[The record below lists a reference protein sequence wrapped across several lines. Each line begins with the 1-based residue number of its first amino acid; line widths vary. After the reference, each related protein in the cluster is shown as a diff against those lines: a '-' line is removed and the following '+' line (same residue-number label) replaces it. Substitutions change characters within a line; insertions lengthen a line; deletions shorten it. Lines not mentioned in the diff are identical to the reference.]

1 MLCTIYWETKHLHSI
16 WLLHV
21 VVGDGGGGLS
31 SIWNV
36 FTDIT
41 FVVYDY
47 ISLVDLGDMPGTC
60 PPVGPN
66 SFIYTYIFT
75 KTHLHWR
82 SMPPNPHLP
91 YRKSWICHCIWS
103 LAFRPNESNSQL
115 PRCKCNRNSGRMHQH
130 KSSN

>member
-1 MLCTIYWETKHLHSI
+1 MLHSIYWETKHSHSI

-47 ISLVDLGDMPGTC
+47 M
-60 PPVGPN
+60 
-66 SFIYTYIFT
+66 
-75 KTHLHWR
+75 
-82 SMPPNPHLP
+82 
-91 YRKSWICHCIWS
+91 WS
-103 LAFRPNESNSQL
+103 LDFRPNESNCQTLDPNVTGIQTGCTNTTDDIERWENEDFFCKSQVSRSQPFFL
-115 PRCKCNRNSGRMHQH
+115 CSVYPLNITFKINLSIDNAWGH
-130 KSSN
+130 N